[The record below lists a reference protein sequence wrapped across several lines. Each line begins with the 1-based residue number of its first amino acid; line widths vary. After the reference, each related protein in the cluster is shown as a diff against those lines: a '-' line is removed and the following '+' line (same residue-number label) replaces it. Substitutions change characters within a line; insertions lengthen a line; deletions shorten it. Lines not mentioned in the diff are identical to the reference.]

1 MNRWGIFGVFF
12 LLFSSSMRMA
22 YLSSYIFYVNVHS
35 EYWITYT
42 CTCLLFLFG
51 EGRAIHKKFTPY
63 VIKKSKELTSES
75 SKLINLLAPFY
86 CMGFFEKNKKAWIST
101 CLIIAM
107 SIGVGY
113 LPFLC
118 KMAIDAG
125 VALALS
131 VGSVSLLVRYFREK
145 DVSDT

>member
-1 MNRWGIFGVFF
+1 M
-12 LLFSSSMRMA
+12 
-22 YLSSYIFYVNVHS
+22 
-35 EYWITYT
+35 
-42 CTCLLFLFG
+42 
-51 EGRAIHKKFTPY
+51 
-63 VIKKSKELTSES
+63 
-75 SKLINLLAPFY
+75 
-86 CMGFFEKNKKAWIST
+86 KNKKAWIST